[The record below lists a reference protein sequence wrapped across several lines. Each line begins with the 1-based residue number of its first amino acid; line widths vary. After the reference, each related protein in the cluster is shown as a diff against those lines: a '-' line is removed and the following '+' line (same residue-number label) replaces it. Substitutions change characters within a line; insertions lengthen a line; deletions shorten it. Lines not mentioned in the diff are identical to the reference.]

1 MERVQEASWRMLGM
15 ESEESLRE
23 FRILSL
29 EESYRMD
36 TKEWQTQCKEEANS
50 NQIIKK
56 QG

>member
-1 MERVQEASWRMLGM
+1 M